1 MSAGRSRRAGPRIRG
16 TLLRMIPR
24 LFAPLLLVVLTGL
37 AAGACRRERP
47 QPIVL
52 TIVRGTE
59 PFWSI
64 DVRSDG
70 MQFSRLGADTA
81 FYPYAPPDFDAD
93 GRAVYRSKRF
103 GADPLLTLVIERTD
117 CSGGTSGQHYPGTA
131 VLTRGDSTWRGCA
144 TVVPDS
150 VASR

>member
-1 MSAGRSRRAGPRIRG
+1 MNPRLLA
-16 TLLRMIPR
+16 TLLLP
-24 LFAPLLLVVLTGL
+24 AL
-37 AAGACRRERP
+37 AAFAASACRRERP
-47 QPIVL
+47 KPVVL
-52 TIVRGTE
+52 TVARGTE
-59 PFWSI
+59 PSWSV

-70 MQFSRLGADTA
+70 MQFTRLGVDSTY
-81 FYPYAPPDFDAD
+81 YPYAPPDFDAD

-117 CSGGTSGQHYPGTA
+117 CIGGASGQRYPGTA

-150 VASR
+150 LDAR